1 MKTFHNTA
9 SLYALLG
16 LVMVLAAA
24 GLAQASEDSPWI
36 PLFDGT
42 DLEAWQNR
50 DGGPPGDGWVIED
63 DVVTLRN
70 PRTGYLWTKE
80 QFGDFV
86 LELEFKTEGNSGV
99 FFRTGNLRDH
109 VQTGLEMQVH
119 RPTETP
125 TRESVGGIYDALAP
139 SKSVATDGWN
149 TVVLRAEGSRIII
162 DMNGERII
170 DADLDDWTEPR
181 RNPDGSRNKYRTA
194 LKDFPREGYIGL
206 QDHGDVVSYRNIRIR
221 RL

>member
-1 MKTFHNTA
+1 MKRWFRWTTTGLLTA
-9 SLYALLG
+9 LA
-16 LVMVLAAA
+16 MVLAL
-24 GLAQASEDSPWI
+24 GLARADDEDNWL
-36 PLFDGT
+36 PLFDGS
-42 DLEAWQNR
+42 DLSAWQNR

-63 DVVTLRN
+63 HVVTLRN
-70 PRTGYLWTKE
+70 PRTGYLWTRE

-86 LELEFKTEGNSGV
+86 LELEYKTQGNSGV

-119 RPTETP
+119 RPTDNLN
-125 TRESVGGIYDALAP
+125 RGSVGGIYDALAP
-139 SKSVATDGWN
+139 SKNAATDGWN
-149 TVVLRAEGSRIII
+149 HVVLQARGSRITI

-181 RNPDGSRNKYRTA
+181 RNPDGSPNKYRTA

-221 RL
+221 PL

>member
-1 MKTFHNTA
+1 MKCFCSTL
-9 SLYALLG
+9 SLRVLLG
-16 LVMVLAAA
+16 LAVALGAA
-24 GLAQASEDSPWI
+24 GLVRAQEESEWI
-36 PLFDGT
+36 TLFDGS
-42 DLEAWQNR
+42 DLAAWQNR
-50 DGGPPGDGWVIED
+50 DGGPPGAGWVIED
-63 DVVTLRN
+63 DVVTRKEG
-70 PRTGYLWTKE
+70 TGYLWTKE

-86 LELEFKTEGNSGV
+86 LELEYKTQGNSGV

-119 RPTETP
+119 RPVDEP
-125 TRESVGGIYDALAP
+125 NRQSVGGIYDALAP
-139 SKSVATDGWN
+139 SKNAATEGWN
-149 TVVLRAEGSRIII
+149 TVVLKAKGSRITI
-162 DMNGERII
+162 DLNGERII

-181 RNPDGSRNKYRTA
+181 RNPDGSNNKYRMA

>member
-1 MKTFHNTA
+1 MKSCKAMSFRAFLALAMALGA
-9 SLYALLG
+9 SG
-16 LVMVLAAA
+16 LALAA
-24 GLAQASEDSPWI
+24 EDAKWI
-36 PLFDGT
+36 NLFDGT
-42 DLEAWQNR
+42 DLDAWQSR
-50 DGGPPGDGWVIED
+50 DGGPPPAGWVIED
-63 DVVTLRN
+63 AVVTRKEG
-70 PRTGYLWTKE
+70 TGYLWTKE

-86 LELEFKTEGNSGV
+86 LELEFKTQGNSGV

-119 RPTETP
+119 RPTDTP
-125 TRESVGGIYDALAP
+125 NRGSVGSIYDALAP

-149 TVVLRAEGSRIII
+149 TVVLKAKGSRVVI

-170 DADLDDWTEPR
+170 DADLDDWTEPGM
-181 RNPDGSRNKYRTA
+181 NPDGSKNKYRTA

>member
-1 MKTFHNTA
+1 MTRFFNTTCRI
-9 SLYALLG
+9 
-16 LVMVLAAA
+16 LAALAIVWIA
-24 GLAQASEDSPWI
+24 GRTYADDGGPWTI
-36 PLFDGT
+36 LFDGT
-42 DLEAWQNR
+42 SLDAWQNR

-63 DVVTLRN
+63 DVLVLRN
-70 PRTGYLWTKE
+70 PGAGYLWTKE

-99 FFRTGNLRDH
+99 FFRTGNMHDH
-109 VQTGLEMQVH
+109 VDTGLEMQVH

-125 TRESVGGIYDALAP
+125 YRGSVGAIYDALAP

-149 TVVLRAEGSRIII
+149 TVVLKAEGSRVTI

-170 DADLDDWTEPR
+170 DANLDDWTEAGK
-181 RNPDGSRNKYRTA
+181 NPDGSENKYRMA

-206 QDHGDVVSYRNIRIR
+206 QDHSDVVRYRNIRIR
-221 RL
+221 PL